1 MCIRDRMYPE
11 LAAMLGAID
20 YAPIVVATTSMPVR
34 SLSAPLR
41 GFGFLVPQS
50 ERLVMLGTVFNS
62 LLFSGRAP
70 EDRLL
75 FTSFLGGVS
84 RPEVFDWPDA
94 RIWDSVCSELKR
106 VLKTSIQPEPLAI
119 FRHRRAIPQ
128 YNIGHGQRVEAI
140 ARGLARI
147 PGLFITGSF
156 LHGVSIPA
164 CMEHGDNTATAV
176 SEFLRSA

>member
-1 MCIRDRMYPE
+1 VPAFRAAEILAEMYPE

-34 SLSAPLR
+34 GLSAPLR

-75 FTSFLGGVS
+75 FTSFLGGVTK
-84 RPEVFDWPDA
+84 PEAFYWPDQGGG
-94 RIWDSVCSELKR
+94 
-106 VLKTSIQPEPLAI
+106 VLGG
-119 FRHRRAIPQ
+119 RAW
-128 YNIGHGQRVEAI
+128 H
-140 ARGLARI
+140 
-147 PGLFITGSF
+147 
-156 LHGVSIPA
+156 
-164 CMEHGDNTATAV
+164 
-176 SEFLRSA
+176 